1 MSPILG
7 VVGDFAQAMPKE
19 YADFRERALRIKT
32 EATSLNRPEVE
43 RKRPSRHSWDIC
55 EKVLPRVCII
65 IIIVVIVII
74 IIGIVIIIIIIIII
88 TIIIINIIIIII
100 VVVVVVVIII
110 IISSSSSIT
119 FMCCFSAS
127 S

>member
-74 IIGIVIIIIIIIII
+74 II
-88 TIIIINIIIIII
+88 INIIIII
-100 VVVVVVVIII
+100 VVVVVVVVVVIII
-110 IISSSSSIT
+110 IIRCSNSSIIT
-119 FMCCFSAS
+119 FMCYFSAS